1 MGCNILVIS
10 EDKIFASSLAAKLL
24 FLRDDD
30 AVSVCT
36 YSEVKTCSELNNS
49 QIVLVHEALSKQL
62 TLNLIKELR
71 LNKNLCIIFLA
82 SSYDSNMI
90 LSAYDCGIDDFALCT
105 ADDFEL
111 VTRVVNNIKHNSVK
125 LTANRNVKVLEQ
137 LHVIDEL
144 TGIYNYKYAK
154 QIFENII
161 SDEDLFMIVS
171 TSNNFK
177 PKFSTEK
184 IAAAI
189 KASIRVDDAVSLG
202 KGASFYL
209 LLKKTDINGAIV
221 ILNKIKENYGGDFE
235 ICAGISSINANSFDK
250 VEQETLQALA
260 GAAATGAEFAIVQE
274 KEETL
279 DEWLDIENPKQKNYK
294 IFRQMFSKKLEKVIT
309 PVFYSL
315 QKAWEEKLFNTEIIQ
330 CVNSE
335 QCVFRLKNK
344 SCDSTLRIIYPG
356 FTKIIISITHEGL
369 DSPENTEIQIP
380 LTKVTQKELVKRV
393 EDFIKTF
400 KSTL

>member
-90 LSAYDCGIDDFALCT
+90 LSAYDCGIDDFALYT

-111 VTRVVNNIKHNSVK
+111 VTRIVNNIKHNSVK

-189 KASIRVDDAVSLG
+189 KTSIRVDDAVSLG

-221 ILNKIKENYGGDFE
+221 ILNKIKENYGSDFE